1 MGVSD
6 GCMSAVNEMTM
17 PPIPG
22 HSLPISNRQK
32 GKASRPQG
40 GGQRAGVPRGLGHR
54 HRHIRNSHHALR
66 RPHGHALAPI
76 SIKAASTEQVRT
88 QQHWAPCQH
97 HDREAL
103 DSTIL
108 RLPLTQCI
116 LHLDALHR
124 LHRANCSITSYSRNS
139 LPSAINKKKGKAMPK
154 AKYSKMPCKCS
165 LRRRRHSGRP
175 AASQGPGHAEGGQVR
190 ALRLSSHSISSNQ
203 CMASI
208 GWKQSIVPPPKLAVV
223 LASWC
228 AVGCLL

>member
-32 GKASRPQG
+32 GKASRPQTKYLTSCGEVKAAAPQRDAGVAPYRRLSASESLNPKLCECFG

-165 LRRRRHSGRP
+165 LRRRRHSG
-175 AASQGPGHAEGGQVR
+175 
-190 ALRLSSHSISSNQ
+190 
-203 CMASI
+203 
-208 GWKQSIVPPPKLAVV
+208 
-223 LASWC
+223 
-228 AVGCLL
+228 